1 MYTNVCIYIKYL
13 HKHAHTHT
21 ADILISYLV
30 EIVVKLKMVGHLLSF
45 VLKVTVIILII
56 KEKIRRAK
64 HNNLIKFLQKIKVFI
79 SRETN
84 IEVTFS
90 SLGHEK

>member
-30 EIVVKLKMVGHLLSF
+30 EIVVKLMVGHLLSF
-45 VLKVTVIILII
+45 ILKVTVIISII

-64 HNNLIKFLQKIKVFI
+64 HNNLIKFLQKIKVFR